1 MGTQTT
7 TFPVEFK
14 DGLISNMSPLQ
25 QGANAIGSANILQNF
40 EPDKEGG
47 YTKMKG
53 YSKFSTNELTGTGNV
68 LGLKVISSGR
78 VIGARKN
85 SSNYTV
91 LLQHRR

>member
-14 DGLISNMSPLQ
+14 GGLISNMSPLQ

-53 YSKFSTNELTGTGNV
+53 
-68 LGLKVISSGR
+68 
-78 VIGARKN
+78 
-85 SSNYTV
+85 
-91 LLQHRR
+91 LQ